1 MFDVFLI
8 RAVRAIRMLKKL
20 EQCSAVFNHRGHG
33 DTEVAEVDPCDLVSQ
48 VNQAEEGRRPL
59 KLNVC
64 LPPGQARW
72 AALERQRG
80 RS

>member
-33 DTEVAEVDPCDLVSQ
+33 DTEVAEVDPC
-48 VNQAEEGRRPL
+48 EGRGVVDPHSTFENSMFSSFVRFVPFG
-59 KLNVC
+59 C
-64 LPPGQARW
+64 
-72 AALERQRG
+72 
-80 RS
+80 